1 MNLKERLFGTDVR
14 AKYRRFF
21 SVMIP
26 IFITQTAIIG
36 MNFCDTVMSGH
47 AGASQLAGTSI
58 GGNIWMPVFTT
69 LNGILTAAVPI
80 TAQLLGA
87 GRRGG
92 IGRVIRHG
100 LWLALALAA
109 LCYAAGWLFLTPIVQ
124 HLGVEAEVARVA
136 VWYLAGIGIGLVP
149 FFLNNVLRS
158 LIDTLGG
165 THLTMMVFL
174 TTLPVNVCLNYVLIY
189 GKLGLP
195 ALGGV
200 GAGIATGL
208 TNWFVF
214 AFFCLIL
221 RKDARYR
228 DIRILERP
236 LLPDLSLIAEFLRI
250 GVPIG
255 LSIFV
260 ETSIFGA
267 IAFLVA
273 KFGTETIAAS
283 QAAMSFTSLV
293 YMIPLS
299 VSLSMT
305 ILVGIEAGA
314 RRWLGAEHYGNVGL
328 SFNWTCALI
337 IPSLIYL
344 GRDGIAALY
353 LDEPEARAICAAFMA
368 YGSLFVM
375 GDAVAAPIQ
384 GILRGYKEVRFPFYS
399 AVVAYWVICAPVG
412 LFFDYC
418 LGHGA
423 ASYWQSLDFGLAA
436 SALLLLG
443 RLILVRRRYRTMSRP

>member
-69 LNGILTAAVPI
+69 LNGILTAAMPI

-87 GRRGG
+87 GRRDG

-100 LWLALALAA
+100 LWLALAA